1 MIQEIY
7 LSTPGPVI
15 QTVDHRH
22 QTLDL
27 ERTGDY
33 GGVAGLYH
41 PDSLTRTAIQTVDH
55 RHQTLDVE
63 RKING

>member
-27 ERTGDY
+27 ER
-33 GGVAGLYH
+33 
-41 PDSLTRTAIQTVDH
+41 
-55 RHQTLDVE
+55 
-63 RKING
+63 KING